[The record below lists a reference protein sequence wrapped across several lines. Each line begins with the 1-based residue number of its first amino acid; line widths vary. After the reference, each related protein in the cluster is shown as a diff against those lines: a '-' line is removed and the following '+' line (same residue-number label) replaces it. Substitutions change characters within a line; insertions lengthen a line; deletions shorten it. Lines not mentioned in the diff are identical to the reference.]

1 MKPEVIIRV
10 ANYYYKMYALD
21 YDWNVKLCESRKVI
35 SKQIRDISKSIESI
49 SKSMDKDIMLDLEKE
64 KALFDELQRYN
75 IMVDRVN
82 YIQESSDD
90 FKITIEMK
98 N

>member
-1 MKPEVIIRV
+1 
-10 ANYYYKMYALD
+10 
-21 YDWNVKLCESRKVI
+21 
-35 SKQIRDISKSIESI
+35 
-49 SKSMDKDIMLDLEKE
+49 MDKDIMLDLEKE

-98 N
+98 NCRDGCLCDEKLLKIVSDFVGESLDIRCV

>member
-1 MKPEVIIRV
+1 MYEIIEKVEDGEINERDIPENFRKECMKPEVIIRV

-49 SKSMDKDIMLDLEKE
+49 SKSMD
-64 KALFDELQRYN
+64 
-75 IMVDRVN
+75 
-82 YIQESSDD
+82 
-90 FKITIEMK
+90 
-98 N
+98 